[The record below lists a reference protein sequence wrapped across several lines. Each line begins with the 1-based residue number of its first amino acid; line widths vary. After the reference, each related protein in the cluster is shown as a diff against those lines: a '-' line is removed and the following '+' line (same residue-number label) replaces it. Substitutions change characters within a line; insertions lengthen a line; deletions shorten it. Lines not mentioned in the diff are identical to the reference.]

1 MPKLCKLSKDITFI
15 LLTHQQR
22 TLLLV
27 YLYTRK
33 DKDASIKTSILCC
46 CISRMCMKS
55 SQVLTGRM
63 PSTMQ
68 SVIVKCSS
76 LWLLLDMERPNG
88 QIERFVIIATC
99 IVFLLI
105 LTNCLNYLCCR
116 KCMRYDSMVNG

>member
-46 CISRMCMKS
+46 ISRMCMKS
-55 SQVLTGRM
+55 SQVLTGKM

-76 LWLLLDMERPNG
+76 LWLLLVMERPNG
-88 QIERFVIIATC
+88 QIERFVIIAAC

-116 KCMRYDSMVNG
+116 KCMRYYSMVNG